1 MKICY
6 KNIWKKASNNIKDE
20 FDSEPVYN
28 EKYLKTK
35 IKSCKGKI
43 VTNFHNKKISKSLKQ
58 IKTFIV
64 NYFQKN
70 VNMLFKKKKI
80 PEYITDDSEISSFF
94 RWF

>member
-1 MKICY
+1 MNICY

-43 VTNFHNKKISKSLKQ
+43 VTNFHNKKKSKEGSQCILISVSL
-58 IKTFIV
+58 
-64 NYFQKN
+64 
-70 VNMLFKKKKI
+70 
-80 PEYITDDSEISSFF
+80 
-94 RWF
+94 

>member
-6 KNIWKKASNNIKDE
+6 KNNWKKASKNIKDE

-43 VTNFHNKKISKSLKQ
+43 VTNFHNKKISNEGSQYIFISVSL
-58 IKTFIV
+58 
-64 NYFQKN
+64 
-70 VNMLFKKKKI
+70 
-80 PEYITDDSEISSFF
+80 
-94 RWF
+94 

>member
-43 VTNFHNKKISKSLKQ
+43 VTNFHNKKISSEGSQCIFISVSL
-58 IKTFIV
+58 
-64 NYFQKN
+64 
-70 VNMLFKKKKI
+70 
-80 PEYITDDSEISSFF
+80 
-94 RWF
+94 